1 MADCA
6 THARLGHI
14 TALKNGLAFFDFL
27 HFFIIVLCLW
37 KKVFLGGIQSHVIC
51 ISTDWSVLYVSEVA
65 RVRRNKFCSHM
76 MSTKWKKI
84 NLHKNH
90 CLVAA
95 LPAPLPPQPP
105 SIIWLKLQQYVSYMN
120 ERLVTGVR
128 GSTNGTQRA
137 IKQSIYEA
145 EVNESQFHFYMC
157 RCSNCEV
164 SRVCVLSSGCM
175 RLWKLNFI
183 QHYIDSRSTVR
194 KYRVEWCT
202 AKKQFF
208 LFCFQLTNF

>member
-1 MADCA
+1 MCVRAALICIFSCVQASNTLIYEPYIARCNVIVATAEMLWRRRWVVAMADCA

-51 ISTDWSVLYVSEVA
+51 ISTDWSVLEVSEVA

-105 SIIWLKLQQYVSYMN
+105 SIIWLKLQ
-120 ERLVTGVR
+120 
-128 GSTNGTQRA
+128 
-137 IKQSIYEA
+137 
-145 EVNESQFHFYMC
+145 
-157 RCSNCEV
+157 
-164 SRVCVLSSGCM
+164 
-175 RLWKLNFI
+175 
-183 QHYIDSRSTVR
+183 
-194 KYRVEWCT
+194 
-202 AKKQFF
+202 
-208 LFCFQLTNF
+208 